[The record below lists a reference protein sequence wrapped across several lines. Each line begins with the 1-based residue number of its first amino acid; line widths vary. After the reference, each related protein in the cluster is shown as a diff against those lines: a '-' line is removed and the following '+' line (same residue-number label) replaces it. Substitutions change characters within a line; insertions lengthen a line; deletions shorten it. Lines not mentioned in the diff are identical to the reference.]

1 MFGGRRRVGAP
12 HTRGHCNALECEERQ
27 HASYRRTR
35 LGVYLGGKRSIN
47 QLERWIIAGNQKVLI
62 TGESGAGKSALI
74 ANWIEAHQQNHPEDL
89 LLAHHL
95 GCSNIAAPQVV
106 G

>member
-1 MFGGRRRVGAP
+1 M
-12 HTRGHCNALECEERQ
+12 
-27 HASYRRTR
+27 
-35 LGVYLGGKRSIN
+35 YLGGKRSIN